1 MCVAFSG
8 EINVQIDCM
17 QSKGFEPIWKP
28 FRNERN
34 IGNWS
39 ACVYGFRFAWFE
51 HRPEQQHQ
59 QRTQLWFHGNRFKLN
74 HSHSGVHTEHGH
86 RMRDCYIKIKCKTK
100 KCSWN
105 TKRKTPEQKI
115 YEREIKNTH
124 STHATHIGRKK
135 IIVWTIDCETVA
147 FIYLHL
153 HVTVSFHWYFIIFH
167 FVFRIV
173 SLTKRYKLWV
183 DDIKRDKNCAHGI
196 PNDKIETTRPIHGS
210 GLTARRN
217 IIDVVIFFPTI

>member
-1 MCVAFSG
+1 MFMKYQKKDAWTK
-8 EINVQIDCM
+8 N
-17 QSKGFEPIWKP
+17 IW
-28 FRNERN
+28 ERN
-34 IGNWS
+34 KKHTLNTL
-39 ACVYGFRFAWFE
+39 YT
-51 HRPEQQHQ
+51 HRP
-59 QRTQLWFHGNRFKLN
+59 
-74 HSHSGVHTEHGH
+74 
-86 RMRDCYIKIKCKTK
+86 K
-100 KCSWN
+100 KN
-105 TKRKTPEQKI
+105 
-115 YEREIKNTH
+115 
-124 STHATHIGRKK
+124 